1 MASKSKKSKED
12 FALQVGQSWRLPTG
26 RIEIVQVGKTLAHYK
41 YFKGDQKRGVHVA
54 LKSITAVVE
63 LLREHGAKLEVEA
76 VP

>member
-1 MASKSKKSKED
+1 M
-12 FALQVGQSWRLPTG
+12 PTG